1 MRRLHA
7 CDPGQAAAGW
17 GRLSAHRQPWA
28 ASREKTIP
36 IYLMDGTPEGIP
48 SNLLFGTHID
58 SAELCVQFRLD
69 LAELRL

>member
-1 MRRLHA
+1 MKGRTPAIPGKPRPAGAGRPHTGGHGLHRVKK
-7 CDPGQAAAGW
+7 Q
-17 GRLSAHRQPWA
+17 
-28 ASREKTIP
+28 P

-48 SNLLFGTHID
+48 SNLLLGADLD